1 MAAKILLVDDEKEFV
16 DMIKMRL
23 EAKNYAVITAYDGLE
38 ALNKTRELRPDLII
52 LDIMLPNLDGYQVC
66 RMIKFDKTFGEI
78 PIILLTALD
87 QQKDRTLGEQV
98 RADAYI
104 TKPFEPEELVEKI
117 AVLLGKNE

>member
-23 EAKNYAVITAYDGLE
+23 EAKNYAVITAYDGIE

-87 QQKDRTLGEQV
+87 QEKDRKLGEQV

-117 AVLLGKNE
+117 AVLLRKNE

>member
-23 EAKNYAVITAYDGLE
+23 EAKNYAVITAYDGIE

-87 QQKDRTLGEQV
+87 QEKDRKLGEQV

>member
-23 EAKNYAVITAYDGLE
+23 EAKNYAVITAHDGIE

-52 LDIMLPNLDGYQVC
+52 LDIMLPNLDGYQIC

-87 QQKDRTLGEQV
+87 QEKDRKLGEQV

-117 AVLLGKNE
+117 AVLLRKNE

>member
-23 EAKNYAVITAYDGLE
+23 EAKNYAVITAYDGIE

-52 LDIMLPNLDGYQVC
+52 LDIMLPNLDGYQIC
-66 RMIKFDKTFGEI
+66 RMIKFDKTFGKI

-87 QQKDRTLGEQV
+87 QEKDRKLGEQV

>member
-23 EAKNYAVITAYDGLE
+23 EAKNYAVITAYDGIE

-87 QQKDRTLGEQV
+87 QQKDRKLGEQV

>member
-23 EAKNYAVITAYDGLE
+23 EAKNYAVITAHDGIE

-52 LDIMLPNLDGYQVC
+52 LDIMLPNLDGYQIC

-87 QQKDRTLGEQV
+87 QEKDRKLGEQV

>member
-23 EAKNYAVITAYDGLE
+23 EAKNYAVITAYDGIE

-87 QQKDRTLGEQV
+87 QQKDRKLGEQV

-117 AVLLGKNE
+117 AVLLRKNE